1 MHDPSPSFHQPGS
14 LIMSTSLRGV
24 NLAGGEWAYAAG
36 RAPVEGQDYQWVS
49 HRDIDYLDSKGVRFV
64 RLLFSWEILQP
75 QLNQAFDPTYEAAL
89 RDRIGYA
96 SGKGISV
103 LIEPHGGE
111 YTKFARYKGDLVGSP
126 AVPDAAFADLWRRLA
141 DTHRGNAL
149 VGFGLMN
156 EPNGMSTAQWFGAAQ
171 AAIDAIR
178 GAGAANLIFVPGNG
192 FSQPESWND
201 DAYDS
206 GPAPKLSNAAGWA
219 RLNDPLN
226 NAVVSVHTYFDADGG
241 GGTDDIA
248 DPAIIGQRLQP
259 VVDWARP
266 RGLRVH
272 LSEFGANAAAPGAE
286 SAVANALAYLDA
298 NADVMTG
305 WSWWAYGPPA
315 WWGAYRFTLCPSG
328 DYAVDDP
335 KMAWLAP
342 HFAGPPGAPTL
353 RPASVTL
360 PAPADASYSSKKTIA
375 AGAGVPAGTYTLK
388 TATRTT
394 YSDQAGF
401 CVEVIL
407 ENPSDQADID
417 WTRMTIDLRG
427 HALGDAWN
435 CTITGTSGI
444 VAVEPMAD
452 TKTVRAR
459 SKTAFGFCVQRS
471 ALRSKAA
478 AQVRIKSVS
487 W

>member
-1 MHDPSPSFHQPGS
+1 V
-14 LIMSTSLRGV
+14 R
-24 NLAGGEWAYAAG
+24 AWGEDECVAWHTPINHFSNRPVAWA
-36 RAPVEGQDYQWVS
+36 
-49 HRDIDYLDSKGVRFV
+49 
-64 RLLFSWEILQP
+64 
-75 QLNQAFDPTYEAAL
+75 
-89 RDRIGYA
+89 
-96 SGKGISV
+96 
-103 LIEPHGGE
+103 
-111 YTKFARYKGDLVGSP
+111 
-126 AVPDAAFADLWRRLA
+126 
-141 DTHRGNAL
+141 
-149 VGFGLMN
+149 
-156 EPNGMSTAQWFGAAQ
+156 
-171 AAIDAIR
+171 
-178 GAGAANLIFVPGNG
+178 
-192 FSQPESWND
+192 
-201 DAYDS
+201 
-206 GPAPKLSNAAGWA
+206 PAPGPDVGAKLWTSGASNCDQTACTVDVF

-360 PAPADASYSSKKTIA
+360 PAPADA
-375 AGAGVPAGTYTLK
+375 
-388 TATRTT
+388 
-394 YSDQAGF
+394 
-401 CVEVIL
+401 
-407 ENPSDQADID
+407 
-417 WTRMTIDLRG
+417 
-427 HALGDAWN
+427 
-435 CTITGTSGI
+435 
-444 VAVEPMAD
+444 
-452 TKTVRAR
+452 
-459 SKTAFGFCVQRS
+459 
-471 ALRSKAA
+471 
-478 AQVRIKSVS
+478 
-487 W
+487 